1 MYSKIIIV
9 IASLLYIVLLPYMEI
24 SDTHV
29 FSASWPGHARM
40 HDVWQ
45 LATNASLAFVALW
58 LVFKRN
64 EIQLAA
70 TIIWIVT
77 TAFVFAY
84 LTRGGYGGDMFYT
97 DGKELVIYGI
107 NPAFGIMVV
116 LSVLLGFVVYSE
128 RKKAKHFTE

>member
-1 MYSKIIIV
+1 MYSKIIIA
-9 IASLLYIVLLPYMEI
+9 IASLLYIVLLPFMEI

-64 EIQLAA
+64 EVLLAA
-70 TIIWIVT
+70 TINWIVT
-77 TAFVFAY
+77 AAFVFAY
-84 LTRGGYGGDMFYT
+84 LIRGGYGGDMLYT
-97 DGKELVIYGI
+97 DGKELVIYGV

-116 LSVLLGFVVYSE
+116 LSVLLVFVMYSE
-128 RKKAKHFTE
+128 LKRAKYSTE